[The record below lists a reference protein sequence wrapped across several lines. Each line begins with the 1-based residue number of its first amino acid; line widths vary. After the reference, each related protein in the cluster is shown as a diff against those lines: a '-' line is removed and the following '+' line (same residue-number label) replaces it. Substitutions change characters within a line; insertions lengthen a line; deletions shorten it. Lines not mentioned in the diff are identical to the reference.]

1 VAVGG
6 LGSAGG
12 SVRKYVLV
20 RGLYSLVTLWLL
32 ITIIFVMVRLTGDPV
47 AMKGEVGADAAY
59 LEQVRRNW
67 GLDKPFYYQYAGFI
81 GNLLRGDFG
90 HSFEKSLPVRD
101 IYFERLPNSLKLGF
115 AAFVISI
122 VLGVP
127 LGMLSALRVNTWWD
141 SAGKLIALVGLSMPG
156 FFVGMVLIIVFG
168 VGLGWLPVL
177 GKGPSAFVWSNPMT
191 WVPFWFR
198 DWGHLIMPA
207 FALGWYFSG
216 AMLRITR
223 SGMLD
228 VLGSD
233 YIKLVRLKGVPE
245 RMVVAKHAFKNSM
258 IPVLTFAGLN
268 LLIMVNVAVVIEV
281 IFNWPGVGQLLYD
294 GLSNRD
300 FPMVQGVV
308 LMSGLM
314 IVVLNFVI
322 DVLYGYVDPRIR
334 LSR

>member
-1 VAVGG
+1 MK
-6 LGSAGG
+6 
-12 SVRKYVLV
+12 KYVLI
-20 RGLYSLVTLWLL
+20 RAFYSLITLWLL
-32 ITIIFVMVRLTGDPV
+32 VTVVFAMVRLTGDPV
-47 AMKGEVGADAAY
+47 AMKAEAGADAAY
-59 LEQVRRNW
+59 VAQLKRDW
-67 GLDKPFYYQYAGFI
+67 GLDQPLAWQYLGFI
-81 GNLLRGDFG
+81 GNLLRGNFG

-127 LGMLSALRVNTWWD
+127 FGMLSALKVNSWWD
-141 SAGKLIALVGLSMPG
+141 RTGKLIALFGLSMPG
-156 FFVGMVLIIVFG
+156 FFVGLVLMIVFG
-168 VGLGWLPVL
+168 IELGWLPVL
-177 GKGPSAFVWSNPMT
+177 GKGPSALVAGDPTTWMT
-191 WVPFWFR
+191 FWFR
-198 DWGHLIMPA
+198 DWAHLVMPA

-228 VLGSD
+228 VLGSE
-233 YIKLVRLKGVPE
+233 YIKLVRIKGVPE
-245 RMVVAKHAFKNSM
+245 RMVVAKHALKNSM

-314 IVVLNFVI
+314 ILLLNFTI

>member
-1 VAVGG
+1 M
-6 LGSAGG
+6 
-12 SVRKYVLV
+12 RKYVLI
-20 RGLYSLVTLWLL
+20 RAFYSVITLWLL
-32 ITIIFVMVRLTGDPV
+32 VTVVFAMVRVTGDPV
-47 AMKGEVGADAAY
+47 AMKAEAGADAAY
-59 LEQVRRNW
+59 VAQLKRDW
-67 GLDKPFYYQYAGFI
+67 GLDRPLAWQYVDFI
-81 GNLLRGDFG
+81 GSLLRGDFG

-115 AAFVISI
+115 AAFVISL
-122 VLGVP
+122 VLGIP
-127 LGMLSALRVNTWWD
+127 FGMLSALRVNSWWD
-141 SAGKLIALVGLSMPG
+141 RAGKLIALFGLSMPG
-156 FFVGMVLIIVFG
+156 FFVGLVLIIVFG
-168 VGLGWLPVL
+168 IELGWLPVL
-177 GKGPSAFVWSNPMT
+177 GKGRSAFVPGEPST
-191 WVPFWFR
+191 WLTFWFR

-233 YIKLVRLKGVPE
+233 YIKLIRLKGVPE
-245 RMVVAKHAFKNSM
+245 RMVIAKHAFKNSM

-308 LMSGLM
+308 LMQGLM
-314 IVVLNFVI
+314 IVFLNFAI

>member
-1 VAVGG
+1 
-6 LGSAGG
+6 L
-12 SVRKYVLV
+12 RRYILV
-20 RGLYSLVTLWLL
+20 RALYSVVTLWLL
-32 ITIIFVMVRLTGDPV
+32 VTIIFGLVRLTGDPV
-47 AMKGEVGADAAY
+47 EMKAEAGADAAY
-59 LEQVRRNW
+59 VARLKHDW
-67 GLDKPFYYQYAGFI
+67 GLDQSLPRQYLSFL
-81 GNLLRGDFG
+81 GNLLQGDFG

-127 LGMLSALRVNTWWD
+127 LGMLSALKVNSWWD
-141 SAGKLIALVGLSMPG
+141 SVGKGIALFGLSMPG
-156 FFVGMVLIIVFG
+156 FFVGLVLIIVFG
-168 VGLGWLPVL
+168 IQLGWLPVL
-177 GKGPSAFVWSNPMT
+177 GKGRSAFVGSDPST
-191 WVPFWFR
+191 WVLFWFK
-198 DWGHLIMPA
+198 DWSHLIMPA

-268 LLIMVNVAVVIEV
+268 LLIIVNFAVVIEV

-314 IVVLNFVI
+314 IVVLNFAI

>member
-1 VAVGG
+1 M
-6 LGSAGG
+6 
-12 SVRKYVLV
+12 RRYVLT
-20 RGLYSLVTLWLL
+20 RALYSLITLWLL
-32 ITIIFVMVRLTGDPV
+32 VTTIFAMVRLTGDPI
-47 AMKGEVGADAAY
+47 AMKGEVGADAVY
-59 LEQVRRNW
+59 LAELKKQW
-67 GLDKPFYYQYAGFI
+67 GLDKSVPQQYASFI
-81 GNLLRGDFG
+81 GGLFRGDFG
-90 HSFEKSLPVRD
+90 HSFEKSLPVRQ

-115 AAFVISI
+115 AAFAISI
-122 VLGVP
+122 AIGVP
-127 LGMLSALRVNTWWD
+127 LGMLSALKVNTWWD
-141 SAGKLIALVGLSMPG
+141 NVGKMLALVGLSMPG

-168 VGLGWLPVL
+168 LELGWLPVL
-177 GKGPSAFVWSNPMT
+177 GKGTSAFIWSNPWT
-191 WVPFWFR
+191 WLTFWFN
-198 DWGHLIMPA
+198 DWRYLAMPA

-228 VLGSD
+228 ILGSD

-245 RMVVAKHAFKNSM
+245 RMVVAKHALKNSM

-314 IVVLNFVI
+314 IVVLNFTI

>member
-1 VAVGG
+1 
-6 LGSAGG
+6 
-12 SVRKYVLV
+12 VRKYVLV
-20 RGLYSLVTLWLL
+20 RGFYSLVTLWLL
-32 ITIIFVMVRLTGDPV
+32 VTIIFAMVRLTGDPV

-59 LEQVRRNW
+59 LEQLRRNW
-67 GLDKPFYYQYAGFI
+67 GLDQPFYYQYAGFI

-141 SAGKLIALVGLSMPG
+141 SAGKMVALVGLSMPG

-177 GKGPSAFVWSNPMT
+177 GKGSSAFVWGNPLT

-245 RMVVAKHAFKNSM
+245 RMVVAKHAFKNSL

>member
-1 VAVGG
+1 MKKYILLRAFY
-6 LGSAGG
+6 
-12 SVRKYVLV
+12 SVI
-20 RGLYSLVTLWLL
+20 TLWLL
-32 ITIIFVMVRLTGDPV
+32 VTIIFAMVRLTGDPV
-47 AMKGEVGADAAY
+47 KMKGDVGADKAY
-59 LEQVRRNW
+59 LERIRHDW
-67 GLDKPFYYQYAGFI
+67 GLDQPLYRQYTSYI
-81 GNLLRGDFG
+81 GNLVLGDFG
-90 HSFEKSLPVRD
+90 HSFEKSLPVRT

-115 AAFVISI
+115 AAFVISM

-141 SAGKLIALVGLSMPG
+141 NVGKTIALLGLSMPG
-156 FFVGMVLIIVFG
+156 FFVGLVLIIVFG
-168 VGLGWLPVL
+168 VQLHLLPVL
-177 GKGPSAFVWSNPMT
+177 GKGSSAFIWSNPST
-191 WVPFWFR
+191 WVTFWFK
-198 DWGHLIMPA
+198 DWQYLAMPA
-207 FALGWYFSG
+207 FALGWYFAG

-245 RMVVAKHAFKNSM
+245 QVVIAKHALKNSM
-258 IPVLTFAGLN
+258 IPLLTLAGLN

-308 LMSGLM
+308 LMSGVM